1 MEAIRNISRI
11 GRNTAGM
18 TQARWAEA
26 LDVSVEAVAKYESG
40 KIMPADDV
48 VLSMAEVS
56 GMQILCYWHMLNK
69 SRVAAEVLPAVEAI
83 PLPQAVV
90 QLICRMRDFENKHR
104 TDELLFISADGVV
117 DESERPAFDQI
128 VKELDGV
135 VQAAMQVRFAPREEL
150 P

>member
-26 LDVSVEAVAKYESG
+26 LDVSVEAVAQYESG
-40 KIMPADDV
+40 KIMPADDI

-69 SRVAAEVLPAVEAI
+69 SRVAAEVLPVVEEI

-117 DESERPAFDQI
+117 DEKERPAFEQI
-128 VKELDGV
+128 VRELDGV

-150 P
+150 T